1 LVSEHISSVAVLG
14 MGTMGQ
20 GIAVAAASG
29 GVEVRLHDQ
38 PAVLEGALDRVRGR
52 ADRWSSGH
60 ERDVSFG
67 ELLVCSRL
75 ADAVDGA
82 DLVIEAITEDL
93 AVKRRVYQDLHGLV
107 GGRSVLA
114 TNTSSIA
121 LADLASYAPNPTSFL
136 ATHFFNPAELVP
148 GVEVAAAPTTD
159 PDVVDR
165 VCSFLGDIH
174 KEPILVG
181 AGAGFVANRLQL
193 ALFLEALAV
202 VDEGQAT
209 PEEVDRVV
217 RRTFGF
223 RLPAYGPFAIADM
236 AGLDIYAAILE
247 VLEDAHGGRFATPET
262 LGTLVASGR
271 LGVKT
276 GGGFR
281 TYEAA
286 DGDSLVAD
294 RDARYRALLRAAE
307 SPRPA

>member
-1 LVSEHISSVAVLG
+1 VIDRISSVAVLG

-29 GVEVRLHDQ
+29 GIEVRLHDQ
-38 PAVLEGALDRVRGR
+38 APVLDGALDRVRSR
-52 ADRWSSGH
+52 AARWASSSGQ
-60 ERDVSFG
+60 DVTFG
-67 ELLVCSRL
+67 ELRVCASL
-75 ADAVDGA
+75 ADSVDGA
-82 DLVIEAITEDL
+82 DLVIEAITEDV
-93 AVKRRVYQDLHGLV
+93 AVKRLVYQELHGLV
-107 GGRSVLA
+107 GARSVLA
-114 TNTSSIA
+114 TNTSAIA
-121 LADLASYAPNPTSFL
+121 LGELAPYAPDPTRFL

-165 VCSFLGDIH
+165 VCSFLGDIQ

-202 VDEGQAT
+202 VDEGMAT
-209 PEEVDRVV
+209 PEQVDQVV

-236 AGLDIYAAILE
+236 AGLDIYAAILG
-247 VLEDAHGGRFATPET
+247 VLEDAYGQRFATPET
-262 LGTLVASGR
+262 LGDLVADGR
-271 LGVKT
+271 LGVKA
-276 GGGFR
+276 GQGFR
-281 TYEAA
+281 TYSNE
-286 DGDSLVAD
+286 DSDSLVAD

-307 SPRPA
+307 DSTTT